1 MASDDADD
9 SSKTEDP
16 SPKRIEDARKRG
28 DVSKSPEVVTWFMLG
43 GTAAVLALMGPWTAM
58 RLTQKLR
65 DVMANA
71 DKFELG
77 GGAFGSFVTALAQSI
92 IGAAIVPMAV
102 LTLIAIVAN
111 LIQHRPL
118 FSFDPIVPKLSK
130 ISPLTGFGRLFSR
143 DSVVNLVKGLI
154 KLGIVGGVMAYALWP
169 ERNRLQAM
177 ITSDP
182 ATLLATSADL
192 VLKVFWAAVA
202 IITVIA
208 GIDFVYQRNRWWT
221 KHKMTLQE
229 VRDEFKQME
238 GDPKIKGRIRQIRI
252 ARARKRMMANVPK
265 ATVIVVNP
273 THYAVALKYD
283 RSMAAP
289 LCVAKGIDDL
299 ALRIRAL
306 AEEHKVPIVENPP
319 LARAL
324 HAAVEVDKAIPT
336 EHFKAVAQ
344 VIGYVMRLKSRAGW
358 RANA

>member
-28 DVSKSPEVVTWFMLG
+28 DVSKSPEVVTWFMLA

-58 RLTQKLR
+58 RLTQQLR
-65 DVMANA
+65 TVMANA
-71 DKFELG
+71 DQYEIG
-77 GGAFGSFVTALAQSI
+77 GGAFGNFVTALAQSI

-118 FSFDPIVPKLSK
+118 FSLTPIVPKLSK

-177 ITSDP
+177 ITADP
-182 ATLLATSADL
+182 SVTLTTTADL

-202 IITVIA
+202 IMTVIA
-208 GIDFVYQRNRWWT
+208 AADFAYQRNRWWN

-265 ATVIVVNP
+265 ATVIIANP

-289 LCVAKGIDDL
+289 LCVAKGMDDL

-306 AEEHKVPIVENPP
+306 AEEHKIPVVENPP

-324 HAAVEVDKAIPT
+324 HAAVEVDQTIPT

-344 VIGYVMRLKSRAGW
+344 VIGYVMRLRAKTGW
-358 RANA
+358 RASA